1 METIEDIKKAV
12 EDLHSLVEIE
22 GTFLASY
29 DDIVEALCDL
39 AGEDKDHILH
49 HPMALQRGFAEIFLV
64 TTVSSITISG
74 YILRAGQE
82 MHSHTEYTEIM
93 DSNELLHILEYC
105 VMEYEWCERT
115 KYEPL

>member
-12 EDLHSLVEIE
+12 EELHTSTDIE
-22 GTFLASY
+22 GTILASY

-39 AGEDKDHILH
+39 AGEDKDHILR
-49 HPMALQRGFAEIFLV
+49 HPMALQRSFAGIFLV

-82 MHSHTEYTEIM
+82 MHSHT
-93 DSNELLHILEYC
+93 
-105 VMEYEWCERT
+105 V
-115 KYEPL
+115 